1 MCSFYFLQIKSIYSN
16 YIVQKY
22 FGLLFYPL
30 HLKYRYVCF
39 SYSCS
44 FKFIFLHIQNTN
56 IISSIKSVYSF
67 PYPFHMSLPL
77 AQIIKF
83 ISISFRLNVFLFV
96 KMSKYIYD
104 FYSKGRILYIVFCT
118 FFCFTLYHGNYF
130 TPIGA
135 DIPLKGRVNVN
146 IGFVT
151 EKKATAMN
159 NNILKP

>member
-1 MCSFYFLQIKSIYSN
+1 MCSFYFLQTKSIYPN

-39 SYSCS
+39 SYSCW

-56 IISSIKSVYSF
+56 IIPSIKSIHSF
-67 PYPFHMSLPL
+67 PYPSHMSLPL
-77 AQIIKF
+77 TQVIKF
-83 ISISFRLNVFLFV
+83 ISFSFRLKVFLFV
-96 KMSKYIYD
+96 KMSKYICD
-104 FYSKGRILYIVFCT
+104 FYSKGCILYIVFLT
-118 FFCFTLYHGNYF
+118 FFCLTLYRGNYF
-130 TPIGA
+130 MPIGA

-151 EKKATAMN
+151 EKKSN
-159 NNILKP
+159 SHE